1 MGDDKMKDIEGYEG
15 RYAITEDGQ
24 VWSYYSKSFIYQRTN
39 TKGYKI
45 VRLRKNGQQKMY
57 SVHQLVARAFIPN
70 PNGYTEVNHIDE
82 NKGNNTVSN
91 LEWCTHQQNMRSGSC
106 RERSS
111 ETQRKTHPNR
121 KAVICIETQQI
132 YSSMKEA
139 QRETGI
145 SNTCISECG
154 NHQRLTAG
162 GFHWEFYN
170 N

>member
-1 MGDDKMKDIEGYEG
+1 
-15 RYAITEDGQ
+15 
-24 VWSYYSKSFIYQRTN
+24 
-39 TKGYKI
+39 
-45 VRLRKNGQQKMY
+45 MY

-82 NKGNNTVSN
+82 NKGNNSVSN
-91 LEWCTHQQNMRSGSC
+91 LEWCTHQQNIMSGSC
-106 RERSS
+106 RERFS
-111 ETQRKTHPNR
+111 ETQRKTHPSR

-145 SNTCISECG
+145 SNTCISECC
-154 NHQRLTAG
+154 NHKRLTAG

-170 N
+170 NNNN

>member
-1 MGDDKMKDIEGYEG
+1 MERDDMKDIEGYED

-39 TKGYKI
+39 NKGYKL
-45 VRLRKNGQQKMY
+45 VRLKKNGQQKLY
-57 SVHQLVARAFIPN
+57 SVHQLVAKAFIPN
-70 PNGYTEVNHIDE
+70 PNDYKEINHIDE
-82 NKGNNTVSN
+82 NKSNNSVSN

-106 RERSS
+106 YERSA

-121 KAVICIETQQI
+121 KAVICVETQKI

-145 SNTCISECG
+145 DNATISRCC
-154 NHQRLTAG
+154 NHKCKTAG
-162 GFHWEFYN
+162 GFHWEFIN
-170 N
+170 